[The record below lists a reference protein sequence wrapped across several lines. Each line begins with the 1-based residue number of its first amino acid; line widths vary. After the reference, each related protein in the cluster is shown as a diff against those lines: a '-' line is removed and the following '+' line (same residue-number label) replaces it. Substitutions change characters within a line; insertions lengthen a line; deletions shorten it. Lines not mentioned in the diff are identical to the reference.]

1 MPLLEITSFGLVSLV
16 AVAVFFAGAFLV
28 AGFFV
33 PVFFAGAFLVAGFLA
48 AVFFA
53 GGFLAGIIRPR
64 TLRLLRSF
72 Q

>member
-1 MPLLEITSFGLVSLV
+1 MASFGLVSLV
-16 AVAVFFAGAFLV
+16 TVAVFFAGGFL
-28 AGFFV
+28 AA
-33 PVFFAGAFLVAGFLA
+33 VFFAGGFLAAGFLA

-64 TLRLLRSF
+64 TLRLLHSF

>member
-1 MPLLEITSFGLVSLV
+1 MPLLVIASFGLVSLV
-16 AVAVFFAGAFLV
+16 AVAFFFGGAFLGAGFLAAVFFAG
-28 AGFFV
+28 G
-33 PVFFAGAFLVAGFLA
+33 FLVAGFLA

-64 TLRLLRSF
+64 TLRLLHSF